1 MKSDMFSPQRALAV
15 TVVTLIALE
24 VVIVVLSWLVPA
36 IYPYSHV
43 RPLLS
48 PEGARYLV
56 GNLVSAMSLPPLLWL
71 VLSAMS
77 WGVLSESG
85 LLQTIALFV
94 RRPHGHPFA
103 LRLSLYAA
111 VAVMLISIII
121 VSLLT
126 FAPGAI
132 LLSATGEIWGSSFL
146 MGLIPLLALTAG
158 VSAAA
163 YGFFSSRFS
172 SSSSLFYSMCHGLR
186 SASPLIV
193 LYVFA
198 MQFLL
203 SLLYALGIVG

>member
-1 MKSDMFSPQRALAV
+1 MFSPQRALAV

-48 PEGARYLV
+48 PEGARFLV
-56 GNLVSAMSLPPLLWL
+56 GSLVSAMSLPPLLWL

-77 WGVLSESG
+77 WGLLSESG

-111 VAVMLISIII
+111 VAVTLISIII

-172 SSSSLFYSMCHGLR
+172 SSSSLL
-186 SASPLIV
+186 
-193 LYVFA
+193 
-198 MQFLL
+198 
-203 SLLYALGIVG
+203 

>member
-48 PEGARYLV
+48 PEGARFLV
-56 GNLVSAMSLPPLLWL
+56 GSLVSAMSLPPLLWL

-77 WGVLSESG
+77 WGLLSESG

-111 VAVMLISIII
+111 VAVTLISIII

-132 LLSATGEIWGSSFL
+132 LLSATGEIWGSSSL

-172 SSSSLFYSMCHGLR
+172 CSSSLLYSMCHGLR